1 MGIKAIFIVS
11 RMEEKLIGRG
21 NMDARRMYSYKEN
34 KYSKGY
40 EVHKPQHG
48 SKPGQ
53 WEEREVSVGN
63 DLPHYKWRDGPKDV
77 GHIFFKD

>member
-1 MGIKAIFIVS
+1 
-11 RMEEKLIGRG
+11 MEEKLIGRG
-21 NMDARRMYSYKEN
+21 NMDTRRMYSYKEN

>member
-1 MGIKAIFIVS
+1 
-11 RMEEKLIGRG
+11 
-21 NMDARRMYSYKEN
+21 MYSYKKN